1 MAILVQKKTG
11 GAHWYTASGQPMHE
25 VLKADGEGTKPTTI
39 RDAKKLHLLP
49 SVTGILGVIDK
60 PALKTWLRKQAA
72 LATLR
77 VPPRQENES
86 EEYWLDR
93 VLAEAD
99 VQVESAADLG
109 SEIHNALEKAIE
121 TGEYS
126 AEVAP
131 YVSPVFDWIWAQ
143 GIEITEREVVV
154 VNAAEGYAGR
164 VDFFG
169 VDKHGRFVV
178 ADYKTRKTKPG
189 EKVAP
194 YDGQAAQL
202 AAYAAAKF
210 GPAALPSVRAINI
223 YISTTEP
230 GRIHVHE
237 HADIQS
243 EYAAFLACCH
253 VWRWVKDFDPRT
265 A

>member
-1 MAILVQKKTG
+1 MAILVEKKFG
-11 GAHWYTASGQPMHE
+11 GAHWYTQSGQPMHE
-25 VLKADGEGTKPTTI
+25 ILKAGGDGMKATTL
-39 RDAKKLHLLP
+39 RDARKLHLLP
-49 SVTGILGVIDK
+49 SVTGILDVLDK

-77 VPPRQENES
+77 VPPRQEAES

-99 VQVESAADLG
+99 KQVVSAADLG
-109 SEIHNALEKAIE
+109 SEIHDALEKAIE

-126 AEVAP
+126 HEMAP
-131 YVSPVFDWIWAQ
+131 YVAPVFDWIWDQ
-143 GIEITEREVVV
+143 GITITEREVVV

-169 VDKHGRFVV
+169 VDKAGNPVI

-189 EKVAP
+189 EKITP

-210 GPAALPSVRAINI
+210 GPDALPRVRAINI

-230 GRIHVHE
+230 GRIHAHE
-237 HADIQS
+237 HADIAA

-253 VWRWVKDFDPRT
+253 IWRHLKGYDPRG
-265 A
+265 